1 MRILLIFTTYL
12 TSKNGNKELKIG
24 PRYSHAE
31 LASPDRKVVRLLFT
45 SVNGRLFV
53 KSNRVDFR
61 IYDDKN
67 RRQVSEKVEADPNN
81 PSAILLKQ
89 RYPLPGNTTIESF
102 FKGVASGDI
111 VITEAQKTT
120 LEPLINDL
128 RDSVLNTITI
138 ADQTAEELEKQK
150 NTTLK
155 DLKVFEKEIIRD
167 IHLNEFNKITKKYL
181 A

>member
-1 MRILLIFTTYL
+1 MGIM
-12 TSKNGNKELKIG
+12 
-24 PRYSHAE
+24 A
-31 LASPDRKVVRLLFT
+31 
-45 SVNGRLFV
+45 
-53 KSNRVDFR
+53 
-61 IYDDKN
+61 
-67 RRQVSEKVEADPNN
+67 
-81 PSAILLKQ
+81 
-89 RYPLPGNTTIESF
+89 GNTTIESF

-155 DLKVFEKEIIRD
+155 DLKVFEKGKRALKGYTQNTRI
-167 IHLNEFNKITKKYL
+167 L
-181 A
+181 